1 MRNSTIIILRG
12 NSGSGKSTVAK
23 NLQRELGHGTF
34 LISQDV
40 VRREMIF
47 VHDEPN
53 NQSIDLLIDLV
64 KWGQNNCNIVILEG
78 ILRSKT
84 YERLFEIISSEFGN
98 NIFAYYFDL
107 PFEETLKRHNTRDK
121 SKEFGEE
128 ALRNW
133 WTEKDYLPQIQE
145 KRITQDLAMV
155 DIINLIKNDLSK
167 EMIIC

>member
-128 ALRNW
+128 ALRKW

>member
-121 SKEFGEE
+121 SKEFGED

-167 EMIIC
+167 EMNIC

>member
-12 NSGSGKSTVAK
+12 NFGSGKSTVAK

>member
-128 ALRNW
+128 ALRKW
-133 WTEKDYLPQIQE
+133 WTEKDYLTQIQE

>member
-53 NQSIDLLIDLV
+53 NQLI
-64 KWGQNNCNIVILEG
+64 
-78 ILRSKT
+78 
-84 YERLFEIISSEFGN
+84 Y
-98 NIFAYYFDL
+98 
-107 PFEETLKRHNTRDK
+107 
-121 SKEFGEE
+121 
-128 ALRNW
+128 
-133 WTEKDYLPQIQE
+133 
-145 KRITQDLAMV
+145 
-155 DIINLIKNDLSK
+155 
-167 EMIIC
+167 

>member
-64 KWGQNNCNIVILEG
+64 KWGRNNCNIVILEG

-84 YERLFEIISSEFGN
+84 YERLFEVISSEFGN

-128 ALRNW
+128 ALSKW

-145 KRITQDLAMV
+145 KTITQDLAMV
-155 DIINLIKNDLSK
+155 YIIDLIKNDLSK
-167 EMIIC
+167 EMVIC

>member
-23 NLQRELGHGTF
+23 NLQRELGRGTF

-128 ALRNW
+128 ALRKW

-145 KRITQDLAMV
+145 KRITQDLAMD